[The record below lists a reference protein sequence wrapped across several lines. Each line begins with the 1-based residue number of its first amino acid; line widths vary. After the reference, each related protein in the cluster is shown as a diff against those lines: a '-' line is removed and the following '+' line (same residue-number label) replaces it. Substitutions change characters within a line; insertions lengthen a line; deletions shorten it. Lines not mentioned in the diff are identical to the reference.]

1 MQKSVDATPATE
13 GSAAWRPL
21 DIDCG
26 ELDPGTGSLVMAR
39 EGIRGQVRELS
50 SISNLRAGWAV
61 LRQWLIIGAVI
72 AAAVLSHH
80 WALYVLAFVVVASR
94 QHALGVLMHDAS
106 HYRLFSNRAANEW
119 VGDLLLALPIFL
131 SLNRYR
137 VEHLQHHRYTNT
149 DRDPYWNDF
158 QSDPVWHWP
167 KTPRAAAWIFVRD
180 LLGLNIP
187 SVGKVGR
194 RWSPFAEHFTS
205 TGALTPLRTED
216 RIRTYIFIGALLTG
230 LAVTNGWLPFLLL
243 WLLPALT
250 LGFAFIRM
258 RTVGEHLGLPG
269 RHELDSTRHIDG
281 TWLERLTICP
291 LNINYHIAHHM
302 FPSVPYYRLPE
313 LQRLLLKD
321 PIYRDR
327 AYLKRSYLGMKDG
340 TLGEVL
346 VRS

>member
-1 MQKSVDATPATE
+1 METNVNETLVPE
-13 GSAAWRPL
+13 GAAWRPL

-26 ELDPGTGSLVMAR
+26 ELDPSTGSLVMAR
-39 EGIRGQVRELS
+39 EGVRGQVRELS
-50 SISNLRAGWAV
+50 SINNLRAAWAV
-61 LRQWLIIGAVI
+61 LRQWLIIAAVI
-72 AAAVLSHH
+72 AAAVLTHH
-80 WALYVLAFVVVASR
+80 WAMYVFAFVVVASR
-94 QHALGVLMHDAS
+94 QHALGVLMHDAC
-106 HYRLFSNRAANEW
+106 HYRLFSNRAINEW

-137 VEHLQHHRYTNT
+137 VEHLHHHRYTNT
-149 DRDPYWNDF
+149 DRDPYWMDF
-158 QSDPVWHWP
+158 QSDPIWHWP
-167 KTPRAAAWIFVRD
+167 KTPRAAAWVFVRD
-180 LLGLNIP
+180 LLGLNMP
-187 SVGKVGR
+187 AVGKVGR
-194 RWSPFAEHFTS
+194 RWAPFAEHFTS
-205 TGALTPLRTED
+205 TGTLTPLRTED
-216 RIRTYIFIGALLTG
+216 RIRTYIFVGVLLTG
-230 LAVTNGWLPFLLL
+230 LALTNGWLTFLLL

-258 RTVGEHLGLPG
+258 RTIGEHLGLPG

-313 LQRLLLKD
+313 LQGLLLQD
-321 PIYRDR
+321 PVFRSR

-346 VRS
+346 IRS